1 MNKNIIFVFSGT
13 GNSLKVAKDIAAAL
27 GDCDI
32 ISMGRETRYDLIGG
46 YETIGFVFPTY
57 YRGEPRKVR
66 EFITRLNLQR
76 NKNAYYYAVTT
87 AGRYEG
93 NTLRHIKKLL
103 KRKGTTLHYAKALDM
118 FSNYVIAYDMRDT
131 VEEETKKSE
140 IDFEPILLAIK
151 NREINQVRGIKPL
164 EEIAYRVLIKF
175 PPKMDKNYTVSDD
188 CVKCGICEKV
198 CPVDNIGLNEAG
210 RPYFKHHCEQ
220 CVACIQFC
228 PKKAINYKDKTQNRK
243 RYTHPAI
250 KYTDLAALNGKD
262 NSTIFG
268 S

>member
-1 MNKNIIFVFSGT
+1 
-13 GNSLKVAKDIAAAL
+13 
-27 GDCDI
+27 
-32 ISMGRETRYDLIGG
+32 
-46 YETIGFVFPTY
+46 
-57 YRGEPRKVR
+57 
-66 EFITRLNLQR
+66 
-76 NKNAYYYAVTT
+76 VTT
-87 AGRYEG
+87 TGRYEG

-118 FSNYVIAYDMRDT
+118 FSNYVIGYDMRDT
-131 VEEETKKSE
+131 VEEETRKSE
-140 IDFEPILLAIK
+140 IDFAPILQAIK

-164 EEIAYRVLIKF
+164 EEIAYRVLIKL

-198 CPVDNIGLNEAG
+198 CPVGNIGLNDSG

-243 RYTHPAI
+243 RYTHPEI
-250 KYTDLAALNGKD
+250 KYTDLEALNSKD

>member
-46 YETIGFVFPTY
+46 HETIGFVFPTY

-87 AGRYEG
+87 TGRYEG

-103 KRKGTTLHYAKALDM
+103 KRKWTTLHYARALDM

-131 VEEETKKSE
+131 VEEETKGNC
-140 IDFEPILLAIK
+140 L
-151 NREINQVRGIKPL
+151 RGFDQI
-164 EEIAYRVLIKF
+164 
-175 PPKMDKNYTVSDD
+175 T
-188 CVKCGICEKV
+188 
-198 CPVDNIGLNEAG
+198 
-210 RPYFKHHCEQ
+210 
-220 CVACIQFC
+220 
-228 PKKAINYKDKTQNRK
+228 TQNGQELYRF
-243 RYTHPAI
+243 R
-250 KYTDLAALNGKD
+250 
-262 NSTIFG
+262 
-268 S
+268 